1 MQNNNS
7 ILALI
12 NLMDDHDESIYTH
25 VRDQLLQYGP
35 DAIPY
40 LESSWE
46 HEDYGLLFQDRVEN
60 LVHDIQFEANKE
72 SLKKWLDSDDKDLLE
87 GAIII
92 AKTQYPGM
100 DVELLNN

>member
-1 MQNNNS
+1 MQKNDS

-12 NLMDDHDESIYTH
+12 NLIDDPDESIYTH

-46 HEDYGLLFQDRVEN
+46 HQDFGL
-60 LVHDIQFEANKE
+60 
-72 SLKKWLDSDDKDLLE
+72 
-87 GAIII
+87 
-92 AKTQYPGM
+92 
-100 DVELLNN
+100 